1 MTKEQFVLIARKA
14 NEISHW
20 AMEGFYGD
28 VQEKGACEANI
39 LEKIA
44 ELEEMVTNI
53 VDSLKEPS

>member
-14 NEISHW
+14 NEISYW
-20 AMEGFYGD
+20 AMEGFYSD
-28 VQEKGACEANI
+28 VQDKGTCEANI

-44 ELEEMVTNI
+44 EIEEMVTNI